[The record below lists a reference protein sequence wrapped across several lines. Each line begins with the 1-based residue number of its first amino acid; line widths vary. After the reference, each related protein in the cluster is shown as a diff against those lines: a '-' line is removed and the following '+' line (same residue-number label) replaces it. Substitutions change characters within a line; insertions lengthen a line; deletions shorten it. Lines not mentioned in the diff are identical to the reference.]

1 MKKRISSSHSSFFS
15 HQKFVLF
22 DFCVIAKVRI
32 CFFSR
37 NFLTNVRVEFL
48 GFFYAF
54 FVEKKGKN
62 LEKKVQKQIE
72 KSQKN
77 FFSIVLCYSS

>member
-32 CFFSR
+32 CFFFKKFFLR

-54 FVEKKGKN
+54 FVEKEGKN
-62 LEKKVQKQIE
+62 PGKK
-72 KSQKN
+72 
-77 FFSIVLCYSS
+77 SSKTN